1 MDKVFEEFNSLSVVF
16 ELPEKR
22 LLLKATEQPASSEVL
37 AHYLRSPPSVR
48 MPAASGGR

>member
-22 LLLKATEQPASSEVL
+22 LLLKANAVL
-37 AHYLRSPPSVR
+37 CAVCRLSCCMHRWGSC
-48 MPAASGGR
+48 